1 MKKNLL
7 LKAIAII
14 LLFSMSAC
22 VKGDD
27 VCLHE
32 WANATCRS
40 PKTCQMCGLTEG
52 GIGEHE
58 YTDPTCTEA
67 SKCKTCGVWY
77 GLNLGHTYLEATCQE
92 PKTCQRCGR
101 TVGNPEHKY
110 ADATCT
116 DPITC
121 ENCGQQTG
129 EPIGHSPVTVVVD
142 PTCSLDGA
150 YTTSC
155 TECDEILESGVISK
169 IEHGDLEYVY
179 NGDGTAEKDGT
190 ATKSC
195 PYCEYTDT
203 KTLVGSAALISEAFA
218 GKKISILGDS
228 ISTYEN
234 YTSGIAADTTNSNVR
249 NNKVWN
255 GYNPGNAL
263 FGGSSVESTWWK
275 RTVSSLGATML
286 VNNSN
291 SGESTFNAVYSGR
304 CTELHDNTGENSGEK
319 PDIIFIYLGTNDN
332 QNTKGDPSRL
342 TAAKIESIGENLAYY
357 PMDLTEAYAMLLYRM
372 KKAYPDAEIYCL
384 TNLERSD
391 HPIEWTHETS
401 AIIREVA
408 ALFDGVYVA
417 DICIESEV
425 TRDNP
430 DYEKYM
436 PKDSGGKS
444 LHPGVE
450 GMKEISR
457 VLLKTIMENSRYV
470 AEEFA
475 QLMPGNDEQG
485 NG

>member
-1 MKKNLL
+1 MKKILI
-7 LKAIAII
+7 KII
-14 LLFSMSAC
+14 SLILILSLTSCQGDKVCAHEWTDATCKTPRTC
-22 VKGDD
+22 VKCNVTEGSVGDHVYTD
-27 VCLHE
+27 
-32 WANATCRS
+32 ATCENA
-40 PKTCQMCGLTEG
+40 QE
-52 GIGEHE
+52 
-58 YTDPTCTEA
+58 
-67 SKCKTCGVWY
+67 CKYCGVWY
-77 GLNLGHTYLEATCQE
+77 GLSLGHKYDPATCYK
-92 PKTCQRCGR
+92 PKTCQRCGKQ
-101 TVGNPEHKY
+101 VGEVSHTY
-110 ADATCT
+110 CDATCT
-116 DPITC
+116 DPIIC

-155 TECDEILESGVISK
+155 TECNEILESGVIPK
-169 IEHGDLEYVY
+169 IGHGDLEYVY

-203 KTLVGSAALISEAFA
+203 KTLVGSAALISEVFA

-249 NNKVWN
+249 NNIVWN
-255 GYNPGNAL
+255 GYNPGNPL

-291 SGESTFNAVYSGR
+291 SGESTINAVYSGR

-332 QNTKGDPSRL
+332 LITKGDPSRL
-342 TAAKIESIGENLAYY
+342 TAAQIESIGENLAYY
-357 PMDLTEAYAMLLYRM
+357 PRDLTEAYAMLLYRV

-417 DICIESEV
+417 DICTESEV

-470 AEEFA
+470 AEEFR
-475 QLMPGNDEQG
+475 QLMPGNNEQG

>member
-22 VKGDD
+22 DKGDD

-169 IEHGDLEYVY
+169 IGHGDLKYVY

-249 NNKVWN
+249 NNIVWN

-275 RTVSSLGATML
+275 RTVSSLGATTL

-332 QNTKGDPSRL
+332 LSTKGDPSRL

-357 PMDLTEAYAMLLYRM
+357 PMDLTEAYAMLLYRV

-417 DICIESEV
+417 DICVESEV

>member
-1 MKKNLL
+1 MKKKILI
-7 LKAIAII
+7 KII
-14 LLFSMSAC
+14 SLILILSLTSC
-22 VKGDD
+22 GGDKE
-27 VCLHE
+27 CTHE
-32 WANATCRS
+32 WADATCKA
-40 PKTCQMCGLTEG
+40 PKTCVKCNATEG
-52 GIGEHE
+52 GVGDHV
-58 YTDPTCTEA
+58 YTDATCENA
-67 SKCKTCGVWY
+67 QECKYCGVWY
-77 GLNLGHTYLEATCQE
+77 GLPLGHKYDPATCYK
-92 PKTCQRCGR
+92 PKTCQRCGKQ
-101 TVGNPEHKY
+101 VGEVSHAY
-110 ADATCT
+110 CDATCT
-116 DPITC
+116 NPITC
-121 ENCGQQTG
+121 ENCGQQMG
-129 EPIGHSPVTVVVD
+129 GPIGHSPVTVVVD
-142 PTCSLDGA
+142 PTCSLDGS

-169 IEHGDLEYVY
+169 IGHGDLEYVY

-203 KTLVGSAALISEAFA
+203 KTLVGSAALISEVFA

-249 NNKVWN
+249 NNIVWS
-255 GYNPGNAL
+255 GYNPGNPL

-291 SGESTFNAVYSGR
+291 SGESTFNAVLSGR

-332 QNTKGDPSRL
+332 LSTKGDPSSL
-342 TAAKIESIGENLAYY
+342 TAAQIESIGENLAYY
-357 PMDLTEAYAMLLYRM
+357 PRDLTEAYAMLLYRV

-401 AIIREVA
+401 AVIREVA

-417 DICIESEV
+417 DICTESEV

-485 NG
+485 NS

>member
-1 MKKNLL
+1 MKKKILIKIISL
-7 LKAIAII
+7 III
-14 LLFSMSAC
+14 LSLTSC
-22 VKGDD
+22 GGDKE
-27 VCLHE
+27 CTHE
-32 WANATCRS
+32 WADATCKT
-40 PKTCQMCGLTEG
+40 PKTCVKCNATEG
-52 GIGEHE
+52 GVGDHV
-58 YTDPTCTEA
+58 YTDATCENA
-67 SKCKTCGVWY
+67 QECKYCGVWY
-77 GLNLGHTYLEATCQE
+77 GLSLGHKYNPATCYK
-92 PKTCQRCGR
+92 PKTCQRCGKQ
-101 TVGNPEHKY
+101 VGEVSHTY
-110 ADATCT
+110 CDATCT
-116 DPITC
+116 DPIIC

-150 YTTSC
+150 YITSC
-155 TECDEILESGVISK
+155 TECDEILESGVIPK
-169 IEHGDLEYVY
+169 IGHSDLEYVY
-179 NGDGTAEKDGT
+179 NGDGTIEKDGT

-203 KTLVGSAALISEAFA
+203 KTLVGSAALISEVFA

-249 NNKVWN
+249 NNIVWN
-255 GYNPGNAL
+255 GYNPGNPL

-291 SGESTFNAVYSGR
+291 SGESTINAVYSGR

-332 QNTKGDPSRL
+332 LIAKGDPSRL
-342 TAAKIESIGENLAYY
+342 TAAQIESIGENLAYY
-357 PMDLTEAYAMLLYRM
+357 PRDLTEAYAMLLYRV

-401 AIIREVA
+401 AVIREVA

-417 DICIESEV
+417 DICTESEV

-470 AEEFA
+470 AEEFR

>member
-1 MKKNLL
+1 MKKKILI
-7 LKAIAII
+7 KII
-14 LLFSMSAC
+14 SLILILSLTSC
-22 VKGDD
+22 GGDKE
-27 VCLHE
+27 CTHE
-32 WANATCRS
+32 WAEATCKT
-40 PKTCQMCGLTEG
+40 PKTCVKCNATEG
-52 GIGEHE
+52 GVGDHV
-58 YTDPTCTEA
+58 YTDATCENA
-67 SKCKTCGVWY
+67 QECKYCGVWY
-77 GLNLGHTYLEATCQE
+77 GLSLGHKYDPATCYK
-92 PKTCQRCGR
+92 PKTCQRCGKQ
-101 TVGNPEHKY
+101 VGEVSHTY
-110 ADATCT
+110 CDATCT
-116 DPITC
+116 DPIIC

-150 YTTSC
+150 YITSC
-155 TECDEILESGVISK
+155 TECDEILESGVIPK
-169 IEHGDLEYVY
+169 IGHGDLEYVY
-179 NGDGTAEKDGT
+179 NGDGTIEKDGT

-203 KTLVGSAALISEAFA
+203 KTLVGSSALISEVFA

-249 NNKVWN
+249 TNIVWN
-255 GYNPGNAL
+255 GYNPRNPL

-291 SGESTFNAVYSGR
+291 SGESTINAVYSGR

-332 QNTKGDPSRL
+332 LIAKGDPSRL
-342 TAAKIESIGENLAYY
+342 TAAKIKSIGENLAYY
-357 PMDLTEAYAMLLYRM
+357 PADLTEAYAMLLYRV

-401 AIIREVA
+401 AVIREVA

-417 DICIESEV
+417 DICTESEV

-470 AEEFA
+470 AEEFG